1 MAMNSLNK
9 KALPSGVWE
18 ELLPH
23 ALKVIEDIKTHGI
36 KNPFW
41 TFGGG
46 TVLMLRYQH
55 RISKDIDI
63 FVPDP
68 QYLGFATPRLSDVAA
83 EISDDYIEES
93 SSYVKLIRPE
103 GEIDFVASPNLTSP
117 GFEEWHLKNN
127 LIKVETGTEIVAKKL
142 WHRGDRATARDLFD
156 LALVIE
162 KEGDALRQAHHF
174 LLKNAD
180 QFIEQLN
187 SRREILTVQFNN
199 IEILNYN
206 PTYDEAL
213 GIATKFLNTLKS
225 KK

>member
-1 MAMNSLNK
+1 MNSLNK

-142 WHRGDRATARDLFD
+142 WHRVDRATARDLFD

-199 IEILNYN
+199 IETLNYN

>member
-1 MAMNSLNK
+1 MNSSK
-9 KALPSGVWE
+9 EKILPSGVWE
-18 ELLPH
+18 QLLPH

-199 IEILNYN
+199 IETLNYN

-213 GIATKFLNTLKS
+213 GIVTKFLNTLKS

>member
-1 MAMNSLNK
+1 MNSSK
-9 KALPSGVWE
+9 EKILPSGVWE
-18 ELLPH
+18 QLLPH

-103 GEIDFVASPNLTSP
+103 GEIDFVASPNITSP

-199 IEILNYN
+199 IETLNYN

>member
-1 MAMNSLNK
+1 MNSLNK
-9 KALPSGVWE
+9 KILPSGVWE
-18 ELLPH
+18 QLLPH

-199 IEILNYN
+199 IETLNYN